1 MPFLNL
7 IPETFAP
14 FKQEAHKI
22 FDETLALFKSH
33 VDDVSLSGRVVVDSN
48 LELTPPVG
56 SGPRGRRWR

>member
-33 VDDVSLSGRVVVDSN
+33 VDDVSL
-48 LELTPPVG
+48 PVG
-56 SGPRGRRWR
+56 VWRRHLRCALDTDVPA